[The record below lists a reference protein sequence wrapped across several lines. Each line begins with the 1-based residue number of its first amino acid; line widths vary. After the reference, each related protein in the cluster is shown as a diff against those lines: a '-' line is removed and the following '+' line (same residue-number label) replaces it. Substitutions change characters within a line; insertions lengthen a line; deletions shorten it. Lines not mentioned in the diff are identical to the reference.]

1 MKMKFW
7 PFKRKKQQDTVALI
21 NDDGWITPMPA
32 NTLLDTPLRQKLL
45 SILWQKVSISQDL
58 FNKLYRQPIERY
70 AELVQ
75 NLPASESHHHAH
87 LGGML
92 DHGLEVISF
101 AAKLRQSYLLPPGA
115 PPEEQSKQA
124 EAWTAAILYGA
135 LLHDIGKIAVDLEI
149 ETKNGQPW
157 FAWDNKNLFEL
168 GQNYR
173 FKYIKNRDYHLHPTM
188 GGLLA
193 QHLLPKFALN
203 WLAQYPDVFA
213 SLMYFASGHYD
224 QAGILGEII
233 QRADQASVANNLGG
247 DINKLHDRPQI
258 SLPKQILI
266 ALRHLLTQDLK
277 LNTPGADG
285 WLTQDALWLVSK
297 NVTDKIRAYLMQ
309 QGISV
314 ASQNSRLFDEMQS
327 HRLIEPTPDDRAI
340 WRCKVA
346 TDTWVPNT
354 EFTLLKISPSL
365 VWENFDQR
373 PEMFNGTVIPL
384 SNKNESETENMLSE
398 VIEQTNV
405 VLEVTEDS
413 LPVEE
418 KNKNDEDDYAFTL
431 DLLSIGQ
438 NMQNSQ
444 ATPHAQE
451 IQIETTSHG
460 IAKEKDENLESARH
474 NLYKD
479 DDNTQNKRDSNF
491 EVGKITANNLISWIR
506 DSLATNKLELN
517 SSNAKI
523 HMVKGNVFLASP
535 AIFQQ
540 FVLEQLGQKDKTVW
554 KALQNE
560 FQRLKLHK
568 KQPGKNGDT
577 GLNIWTCNVAGP
589 RKKSEIKGYL
599 IEDTSLFFSD
609 GKVPFDNMYLTLKEN
624 QNEEL
629 QSSQSS

>member
-1 MKMKFW
+1 MKLW
-7 PFKRKKQQDTVALI
+7 LFKRKKQQDTITLI
-21 NDDGWITPMPA
+21 NDDGWITPMTA
-32 NTLLDTPLRQKLL
+32 HTLLNTPLRQKLL
-45 SILWQKVSISQDL
+45 SILWQKVSMSQDL
-58 FNKLYRQPIERY
+58 FDKLYRQPIERY

-75 NLPASESHHHAH
+75 NLPASENHHHAH

-149 ETKNGQPW
+149 ETKDGQPW
-157 FAWDNKNLFEL
+157 FAWDSKNLFEL
-168 GQNYR
+168 GQYYR

-203 WLAQYPDVFA
+203 WLVQYPDVFA
-213 SLMYFASGHYD
+213 SLMYFVSGHYD
-224 QAGILGEII
+224 QSGILGEII

-247 DINKLHDRPQI
+247 DINKLHDRPQT

-327 HRLIEPTPDDRAI
+327 NRLIEPTPDNRAV
-340 WRCKVA
+340 WRCKIT
-346 TDTWVPNT
+346 TDKWAPDT
-354 EFTLLKISPSL
+354 EFTLLKFSPSL
-365 VWENFDQR
+365 IWENVEQR
-373 PEMFNGTVIPL
+373 PETFNGTVIPII
-384 SNKNESETENMLSE
+384 STDESERENMPVSE
-398 VIEQTNV
+398 VLKHNDV
-405 VLEVTEDS
+405 VLETTEKPS
-413 LPVEE
+413 NAEL
-418 KNKNDEDDYAFTL
+418 KNKNDEDEYAFTL
-431 DLLSIGQ
+431 DLLSMGQ
-438 NMQNSQ
+438 DSQ
-444 ATPHAQE
+444 GSQTDLHKVLE
-451 IQIETTSHG
+451 STSHE
-460 IAKEKDENLESARH
+460 IIEKIDDPLEFAHH
-474 NLYKD
+474 NPYKD
-479 DDNTQNKRDSNF
+479 DDQTQNGNSHDF
-491 EVGKITANNLISWIR
+491 EQENITANNLISWIR
-506 DSLATNKLELN
+506 NSLATNKLEIN

-523 HMVKGNVFLASP
+523 HIVKGKVFLASP

-540 FVLEQLGQKDKTVW
+540 FVLTHLGHKDKAAW

-560 FQRLKLHK
+560 FQRLKIHK

-577 GLNIWTCNVAGP
+577 GLNIWTCSVAGP
-589 RKKSEIKGYL
+589 RKQSEIKGYL

-609 GKVPFDNMYLTLKEN
+609 GKVPFDNMYLTLKEV

-629 QSSQSS
+629 QSSHSTE

>member
-1 MKMKFW
+1 MKMKLW
-7 PFKRKKQQDTVALI
+7 SFKRKKQQDTVTLI
-21 NDDGWITPMPA
+21 NNDGWITPMTA
-32 NTLLDTPLRQKLL
+32 HTLLNTPLRQKLL
-45 SILWQKVSISQDL
+45 SILWQKVSMPQDL
-58 FNKLYRQPIERY
+58 FDKLYRQPIERY

-75 NLPASESHHHAH
+75 NLPASENHHHAH

-135 LLHDIGKIAVDLEI
+135 LLHDIGKIVVDLEI
-149 ETKNGQPW
+149 ETKNGQQW
-157 FAWDNKNLFEL
+157 FVWDSKNLFEL
-168 GQNYR
+168 GQYYR
-173 FKYIKNRDYHLHPTM
+173 FKYIKSRDYHLHPTM

-203 WLAQYPDVFA
+203 WLAQYPDVFS
-213 SLMYFASGHYD
+213 SLMYFVSGHYD
-224 QAGILGEII
+224 QSGILGEII

-247 DINKLHDRPQI
+247 DINKLHDRRQT

-277 LNTPGADG
+277 LNVPGADG

-297 NVTDKIRAYLMQ
+297 NVTDKIRAYLIQ

-314 ASQNSRLFDEMQS
+314 ATQNSRLFDEMQS
-327 HRLIEPTPDDRAI
+327 HRLIEPTPDNRAI
-340 WRCKVA
+340 WHCKIA
-346 TDTWVPNT
+346 TEKWTPDT
-354 EFTLLKISPSL
+354 EFSLLKISPSL
-365 VWENFDQR
+365 IWINLDQR
-373 PEMFNGTVIPL
+373 PEIFNGTVTPL
-384 SNKNESETENMLSE
+384 TNKNEPVTETENILVSE
-398 VIEQTNV
+398 VSEQTKV
-405 VLEVTEDS
+405 VLEGSGEAG
-413 LPVEE
+413 LNVES

-431 DLLSIGQ
+431 NLLSKGQ
-438 NMQNSQ
+438 DIQASQEDLQAQN
-444 ATPHAQE
+444 
-451 IQIETTSHG
+451 IQIEATSQ
-460 IAKEKDENLESARH
+460 LEFAHH
-474 NLYKD
+474 NSYKD
-479 DDNTQNKRDSNF
+479 DDKYDNVQNENSISF
-491 EVGKITANNLISWIR
+491 EPGNITANNFISWIR
-506 DSLATNKLELN
+506 NSLATSKLEIN

-523 HMVKGNVFLASP
+523 HIVKGNVFLASP

-540 FVLEQLGQKDKTVW
+540 FVLEQLGHKDKTVW
-554 KALQNE
+554 KTLQND
-560 FQRLKLHK
+560 FQRLKIHK

-599 IEDTSLFFSD
+599 IADTSLFFSN
-609 GKVPFDNMYLTLKEN
+609 GKVPFDNMYLTLKEP

-629 QSSQSS
+629 QSSEST

>member
-1 MKMKFW
+1 MKLW
-7 PFKRKKQQDTVALI
+7 LFKRKKQQDTITLI
-21 NDDGWITPMPA
+21 NDDGWITPMTA
-32 NTLLDTPLRQKLL
+32 HTLLNTPLRQKLL
-45 SILWQKVSISQDL
+45 SILWQKVSMSQDL
-58 FNKLYRQPIERY
+58 FDKLYRQPIERY

-75 NLPASESHHHAH
+75 NLPASENHHHAH

-149 ETKNGQPW
+149 ETKDGQPW
-157 FAWDNKNLFEL
+157 FAWDSKNLFEL
-168 GQNYR
+168 GQYYR
-173 FKYIKNRDYHLHPTM
+173 FKYIKNRDYQLHPTM

-213 SLMYFASGHYD
+213 SLMYFVSGHYD

-247 DINKLHDRPQI
+247 DINKLHDRPQT

-327 HRLIEPTPDDRAI
+327 NRLIEPTPDNRAV
-340 WRCKVA
+340 WRCKIT
-346 TDTWVPNT
+346 TDKWAPDT
-354 EFTLLKISPSL
+354 EFTLLKFSPSL
-365 VWENFDQR
+365 IWENVEQR
-373 PEMFNGTVIPL
+373 PETFNGTVIPII
-384 SNKNESETENMLSE
+384 STDESETENIPVSE
-398 VIEQTNV
+398 VPKHNDV
-405 VLEVTEDS
+405 VLETTEKPS
-413 LPVEE
+413 NAEL
-418 KNKNDEDDYAFTL
+418 KNKNDEDEYAFTL
-431 DLLSIGQ
+431 DLLSMGQ
-438 NMQNSQ
+438 DSQ
-444 ATPHAQE
+444 SSQTDLH
-451 IQIETTSHG
+451 
-460 IAKEKDENLESARH
+460 KVLESRSHEIIEKIDEPLEFAHH
-474 NLYKD
+474 NPYKD
-479 DDNTQNKRDSNF
+479 DQTQNGNSHDF
-491 EVGKITANNLISWIR
+491 EQENITANNLISWIR
-506 DSLATNKLELN
+506 NSLATNKLEIN

-523 HMVKGNVFLASP
+523 HIVKGKVFLASP

-540 FVLEQLGQKDKTVW
+540 FVLTHLGHKDKAAW
-554 KALQNE
+554 KALQKE
-560 FQRLKLHK
+560 FQRLKIHK

-577 GLNIWTCNVAGP
+577 GLNIWTCSVAGP
-589 RKKSEIKGYL
+589 RKQSEIKGYL

-609 GKVPFDNMYLTLKEN
+609 GKVPFDNMYLTLKEV

-629 QSSQSS
+629 QSSHSTE

>member
-1 MKMKFW
+1 MKIKLW
-7 PFKRKKQQDTVALI
+7 PFKRKKQQDTVKSM
-21 NDDGWITPMPA
+21 NNDGWITPMA
-32 NTLLDTPLRQKLL
+32 AHTLLSTPFRQKLL
-45 SILWQKVSISQDL
+45 SILWQNVSMPQDL
-58 FNKLYRQPIERY
+58 FDKLYRQPIERY

-75 NLPASESHHHAH
+75 NLPASENHHHAH

-224 QAGILGEII
+224 QSGILGEII

-247 DINKLHDRPQI
+247 DINKLHDRPQT

-327 HRLIEPTPDDRAI
+327 HRLIEPTPDNRAI
-340 WRCKVA
+340 WHCKIA
-346 TDTWVPNT
+346 TDKWTPDT
-354 EFTLLKISPSL
+354 DFSLLKISPSL
-365 VWENFDQR
+365 IWVNLEQR
-373 PEMFNGTVIPL
+373 PEIFNGTVTPL
-384 SNKNESETENMLSE
+384 KNESVSETETETENILVSE
-398 VIEQTNV
+398 TPEQTKV
-405 VLEVTEDS
+405 ILREEE
-413 LPVEE
+413 LPLNIES
-418 KNKNDEDDYAFTL
+418 KNKNDEDEYAFTL
-431 DLLSIGQ
+431 NLLSVGQ
-438 NMQNSQ
+438 ESQENS
-444 ATPHAQE
+444 
-451 IQIETTSHG
+451 IQIETTSQL
-460 IAKEKDENLESARH
+460 NP
-474 NLYKD
+474 YKD
-479 DDNTQNKRDSNF
+479 DDVQNENYNSFKQGN
-491 EVGKITANNLISWIR
+491 ITANNFISWIR
-506 DSLATNKLELN
+506 DSLATNKLEIN

-523 HMVKGNVFLASP
+523 HIVKGNVFLASP

-540 FVLEQLGQKDKTVW
+540 FVLEQLGHKDKTVW
-554 KALQNE
+554 KSLQNE

-599 IEDTSLFFSD
+599 ISDTSLFFSD
-609 GKVPFDNMYLTLKEN
+609 GKVPFDNMYLTLKESK
-624 QNEEL
+624 NEEL
-629 QSSQSS
+629 QGS